1 MQLLIV
7 TFMIFIIAILG
18 MALGVIF
25 GGRKRCLRGSCGGI
39 NQATGEKS
47 HCMCSKEAHHEH
59 P

>member
-1 MQLLIV
+1 
-7 TFMIFIIAILG
+7 MIFIIAILG